1 MKQEVFIGIIN
12 AIMDQKEREEQFSEN
27 IKKAYVSAGEC
38 EDFRAS
44 DSYLPP
50 TSKLVDELI
59 LALATEFVSVNQT
72 YDSAVDLI
80 NYYIYELKMMNYI
93 FMEPIDPEKNT
104 FEVHP
109 VPAYIT
115 HQNGTKLVMSSP
127 AFLYQ
132 ALVYCQNTPAV
143 QEPTKVSGDT
153 HIQSII
159 HHDADEK
166 KVEEEE
172 FHFDNEKQD
181 EIWAKMKPVIEDKLA
196 MDDIIPTD
204 QLAWDLNADSLDQVE
219 LIMEIEKVFGVHFT
233 DSDYSSVANN
243 ITHCYD
249 LVRLVEKRLK

>member
-59 LALATEFVSVNQT
+59 LALAAEFVSVNQT
-72 YDSAVDLI
+72 YDSAADLI
-80 NYYIYELKMMNYI
+80 NYYIYELKMMNYS

-109 VPAYIT
+109 VPVYIT
-115 HQNGTKLVMSSP
+115 HQNGTKLLMSDP
-127 AFLYQ
+127 ASLYQ
-132 ALVYCQNTPAV
+132 ALVYCQDTPAV

-159 HHDADEK
+159 HQDSEEK
-166 KVEEEE
+166 EVEEE
-172 FHFDNEKQD
+172 FHFDNEKQE

-204 QLAWDLNADSLDQVE
+204 QLAWDLNADSLDQAE
-219 LIMEIEKVFGVHFT
+219 LVMDIETAFGVHFT
-233 DSDYSSVANN
+233 DSDYSSVEDA
-243 ITHCYD
+243 THCYD